1 MQLMSLKSFQGLQ
14 KCMLNA
20 RDCHTMQNKRIPSC
34 DMPSATVITK
44 ENVTGD
50 IAPKWDIKKKHS
62 YITKR
67 DTAKAVTIRGYRAPV
82 FPLLNLDR
90 GEYLTIQ

>member
-20 RDCHTMQNKRIPSC
+20 RDCHTMQNKRIPSHG
-34 DMPSATVITK
+34 MPSATVITK

-62 YITKR
+62 YI
-67 DTAKAVTIRGYRAPV
+67 
-82 FPLLNLDR
+82 
-90 GEYLTIQ
+90 QH